1 MLSKRLQTALD
12 LLPVCRCIADVGCD
26 HGLLTLALLTR
37 GKCEHVVA
45 SDISAPSLGKAKTRL
60 AQANL
65 AGRAS
70 FFCCDGLSFAEP
82 AQAAAI
88 LGMGGRTILEIL
100 RAQNKAALSM
110 QCLVL
115 QPASHREALYQ
126 ALPELGL
133 CVEEECI
140 VRENGRFFPLIRLVP
155 GCQAPLSGAAAEI
168 GPLNSARR
176 DPVTLSYTKWLCGVL
191 QRALMHKG
199 GGENQQKAAA
209 RLQALTAYL
218 EEE

>member
-1 MLSKRLQTALD
+1 MSEIKDVPVFLFTGFLESGKTKFIQETLEDKRFNSGERTLLIVCEEGEEEYAPDQFSGKNVFIKVVEEPEELNRPNLRKWLEETNSERVVIEYNGMWMLD
-12 LLPVCRCIADVGCD
+12 D
-26 HGLLTLALLTR
+26 
-37 GKCEHVVA
+37 
-45 SDISAPSLGKAKTRL
+45 
-60 AQANL
+60 
-65 AGRAS
+65 
-70 FFCCDGLSFAEP
+70 
-82 AQAAAI
+82 
-88 LGMGGRTILEIL
+88 
-100 RAQNKAALSM
+100 
-110 QCLVL
+110 
-115 QPASHREALYQ
+115 LYQ

-133 CVEEECI
+133 KVEEECI